1 MNLHNAEFL
10 VSAVNFSQYP
20 KDNCPEIAMV
30 GRSNVGKSS
39 LINCILNR
47 KNFARVSSKPGKTVT
62 INFYN
67 IDKTINLADLPGYGY
82 AKVSKQE
89 KKKWGDMINEYLESP
104 DRASVILMLVDS
116 RHAPSEDDLM
126 MLDWIRY
133 SKKPFYVVATKVD
146 KIKPSQKEETIK
158 MCFEPLGI
166 DKDRFIEFSSVN
178 GTGKDKIIK
187 IMNDLC

>member
-20 KDNCPEIAMV
+20 KDKCPEIAMV

-67 IDKTINLADLPGYGY
+67 IDNKINIADLPGYGY

-89 KKKWGDMINEYLESP
+89 KKKWGDMINEYLDSP
-104 DRASVILMLVDS
+104 DRASVIFMLVDS
-116 RHAPSEDDLM
+116 RHKPTDDDLM
-126 MLDWIRY
+126 MLEWIKY
-133 SKKPFYVVATKVD
+133 SNKPFYVVATKVD
-146 KIKPSQKEETIK
+146 KIKPSQKEETLNN
-158 MCFEPLGI
+158 CFKPLNI
-166 DKDRFIEFSSVN
+166 DKDNFIEFSSVN
-178 GTGKDKIIK
+178 GKGKDIIIK
-187 IMNDLC
+187 IMEDLC